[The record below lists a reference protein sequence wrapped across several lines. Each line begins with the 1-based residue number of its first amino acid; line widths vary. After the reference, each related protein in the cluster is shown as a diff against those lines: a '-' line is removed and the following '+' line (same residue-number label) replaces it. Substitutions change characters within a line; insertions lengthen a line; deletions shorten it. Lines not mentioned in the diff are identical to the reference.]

1 LEGSGDH
8 ADAKPR
14 GGSRKEAFDMTVIR
28 LMRPVL
34 IGPTAAVLLLAVYFS
49 VLILI
54 SGREFALGQ
63 FGRFWYFILP
73 LAAGF
78 GIQIGLYT
86 HLRIVTRH
94 TDGSGK
100 VVAVSGGTSTAAMI
114 SCCTH
119 YLANVLPVLGATG
132 LVALV
137 AQYQTEL
144 FWAGLLFNMAGVV
157 YVGLK
162 AVQAT
167 QHMAQMEKHA

>member
-1 LEGSGDH
+1 MT
-8 ADAKPR
+8 
-14 GGSRKEAFDMTVIR
+14 GSRW
-28 LMRPVL
+28 MRPIL
-34 IGPTAAVLLLAVYFS
+34 IGLTAAVLLLAVYFA
-49 VLILI
+49 VLTLV
-54 SGREFALGQ
+54 SGREFALAQ
-63 FGRFWYFILP
+63 FGQFWYFVLP

-119 YLANVLPVLGATG
+119 YLANVVPVLGATG

-144 FWAGLLFNMAGVV
+144 FWVGLLFNMAGVV
-157 YVGLK
+157 YVGRK

-167 QHMAQMEKHA
+167 RHMVQMESHA